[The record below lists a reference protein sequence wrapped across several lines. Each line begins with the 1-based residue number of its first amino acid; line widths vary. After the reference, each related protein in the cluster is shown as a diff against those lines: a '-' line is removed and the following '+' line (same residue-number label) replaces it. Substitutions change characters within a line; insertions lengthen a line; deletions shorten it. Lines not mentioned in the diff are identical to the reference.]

1 MLFEQPLNLLRRIK
15 MKVTSADEL
24 RKLYVEAKNNNKWIY
39 TEETIDD
46 MCRKLKTKEVDCVYV
61 INGELAFG
69 AYYNDPSNL
78 RRNK

>member
-1 MLFEQPLNLLRRIK
+1 
-15 MKVTSADEL
+15 MKVTKADEL
-24 RKLYVEAKNNNKWIY
+24 RNLYNEAKGHKYIY

-46 MCRKLKTKEVDCVYV
+46 MCRKLETKEVDCVYV